1 MRRKRLNPLARLGAG
16 FAGLCCL
23 FGLWAWASGHQPAYV
38 LPSPADTWRAL
49 VTMAGTG
56 TLWGPLGVTLW
67 RALLGLG
74 LACFIGIGWG
84 SLSAA
89 SQVFDAFTRSWLSLL
104 MAVPPIVIVVIG
116 MLALGPT
123 AGVVL
128 LVVVL
133 VSVPLITTS
142 TRDAISQV
150 DPDLLEMAHAFDRG
164 PAWRGRHVIGPAVV
178 PPVLSAV
185 TVAAGQSLRV
195 CVMAELLSTSTGLG
209 ARMQM
214 ARTAINTDQVF
225 ALAVVLAAFSL
236 LVELVVLA
244 PVRSRVNRAQ
254 RDAAPAPAACSLSP
268 PHTIRFIRFP
278 SKEMHQ

>member
-1 MRRKRLNPLARLGAG
+1 MRRRNLTTTTRHVVGA
-16 FAGLCCL
+16 AGLGCL
-23 FGLWAWASGHQPAYV
+23 LGLWTWASGRQPAYV

-49 VTMAGTG
+49 VSMASAG
-56 TLWGPLGVTLW
+56 TLWGPLAVTVW
-67 RALLGLG
+67 RAALGLG
-74 LACFIGIGWG
+74 LACLIGVAWG

-89 SQVFDAFTRSWLSLL
+89 SRLFDAFTRSWLSLL

-142 TRDAISQV
+142 TRDAIGQV
-150 DPDLLEMAHAFDRG
+150 DPDLLEMAHAFGRG
-164 PAWRGRHVIGPAVV
+164 PVWRGRHVIGPAVV
-178 PPVLSAV
+178 PPVLSAI
-185 TVAAGQSLRV
+185 TVAAGQSVRV

-225 ALAVVLAAFSL
+225 AMAAVLAVLSL

-244 PVRSRVNRAQ
+244 PVRSRVNRTQ
-254 RDAAPAPAACSLSP
+254 RAAEPVPAA
-268 PHTIRFIRFP
+268 
-278 SKEMHQ
+278 